1 MRRQHGKRG
10 FTLMEV
16 LISLAVLAMLMAA
29 IGAAVHSSLQSYT
42 ENQKSLAL
50 TQAAR
55 SVLDRM
61 MREVRTA
68 ADVDSTTNSLTID
81 ADGTGQNTASY
92 QFSPGAFYYV
102 QTVDGHT
109 TYYPLLSYSDDVN
122 VTDFSV
128 VREDSAEGNPLSVT
142 VRLTLAMRDR
152 TFAMTATSAVRRF
165 QMY

>member
-1 MRRQHGKRG
+1 MRKPKGKHG

-16 LISLAVLAMLMAA
+16 LIGLAVLAMLMAA

-42 ENQKSLAL
+42 ENEKSLAL

-55 SVLDRM
+55 AVLDRM

-68 ADVDSTTNSLTID
+68 ADVDSTTHTLTID
-81 ADGTGQNTASY
+81 EDGTGQNVVEY
-92 QFSPGAFYYV
+92 QFYPGSFYYT
-102 QTVDGHT
+102 QTAGGQT
-109 TYYPLLSYSDDVN
+109 NTYPLLAYGDDVT

-128 VREDSAEGNPLSVT
+128 LREDSAEGDPLSVT

-165 QMY
+165 QTY

>member
-1 MRRQHGKRG
+1 MQKQKRKRG

-16 LISLAVLAMLMAA
+16 LIGMAMLAMLMAA

-42 ENQKSLAL
+42 ENEKSLAL

-68 ADVDSTTNSLTID
+68 ADVDSTTSTLTID
-81 ADGTGQNTASY
+81 EDGTGQNTAVY
-92 QFSPGAFYYV
+92 QFSSGAFYYV

-109 TYYPLLSYSDDVN
+109 TYHPLLSYSDDVN

-128 VREDSAEGNPLSVT
+128 LREDSAEGNPLSVT

-165 QMY
+165 QTY

>member
-1 MRRQHGKRG
+1 MQKQKRKRG

-16 LISLAVLAMLMAA
+16 LIGMAMLAMLMAA

-42 ENQKSLAL
+42 ENEKSLAL

-55 SVLDRM
+55 SLLDRM

-68 ADVDSTTNSLTID
+68 ADVDSTTNTLTID
-81 ADGTGQNTASY
+81 EDGTGQNTAAY
-92 QFSPGAFYYV
+92 QFHSGAFYYI

-109 TYYPLLSYSDDVN
+109 TYYPLLSYSDDVS
-122 VTDFSV
+122 VSDFSV
-128 VREDSAEGNPLSVT
+128 LREDSAEGNPLSVT
-142 VRLTLAMRDR
+142 VRLTLATRDR

-165 QMY
+165 QTY

>member
-1 MRRQHGKRG
+1 MRTRNGQRG
-10 FTLMEV
+10 FTLIEV
-16 LISLAVLAMLMAA
+16 LVSMAILAMLMTA
-29 IGAAVHSSLQSYT
+29 IGAAMHSSLQSYT
-42 ENQKSLAL
+42 ENEKSLAL

-81 ADGTGQNTASY
+81 EDGTGQNMAAY
-92 QFSPGAFYYV
+92 QFSSNAFYYI
-102 QTVDGHT
+102 QTVDGHA
-109 TYYPLLSYSDDVN
+109 TYYPLLSYNDDVS

-165 QMY
+165 QTY